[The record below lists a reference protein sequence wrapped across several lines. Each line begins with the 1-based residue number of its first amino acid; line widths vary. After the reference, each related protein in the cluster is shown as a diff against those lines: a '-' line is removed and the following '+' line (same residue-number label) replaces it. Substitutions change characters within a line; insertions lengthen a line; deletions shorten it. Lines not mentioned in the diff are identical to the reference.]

1 MKVLNLCVAL
11 STVLYSFVG
20 VCPFLSIPLIRCF
33 IKEEEEPEKEKDNKK
48 DNKKVAHKVEEF
60 DKNSVIKVPEKGNG
74 KLDALFKEQ

>member
-48 DNKKVAHKVEEF
+48 VAHKVEEF